1 MKIINPKKYIRKAI
15 IDALPDYAVFD
26 TSVPID
32 SPYPDTYITIDNI
45 NLSPT
50 EVTKTCFEWHCDLYI
65 NLWQVQEKG
74 FASSVSVEDME
85 EDVLNAVFN
94 PAPFRIKDIRLIE
107 SKPMNVGHVQRI
119 VMILRFWVDVKREE
133 IE

>member
-15 IDALPDYAVFD
+15 IDALPDYVVFD

-32 SPYPDTYITIDNI
+32 APYPDTYITIDNI

-50 EVTKTCFEWHCDLYI
+50 EVTKTCFEWNCDLYI

-74 FASSVSVEDME
+74 FVSSVSVEDME
-85 EDVLNAVFN
+85 EDVLNAVFD
-94 PAPFRIKDIRLIE
+94 PTPFRIKDIRLIE

-119 VMILRFWVDVKREE
+119 VMILRFWVDVERKE